1 MRKILAFFLAF
12 AMVAISAF
20 AMADQS
26 VTLENVDSITMNK
39 ANGTYALQMKG
50 EDVYK
55 LVDAQGNLIADAH
68 YLYMYPKE
76 EYYKV
81 RVTDSG
87 NGNGLIDAQG
97 KTVVPMEYA
106 DVSIISDRW
115 MVGFKGIV
123 VENGAEYDI
132 NDYSVHYLF
141 DTADV
146 YFNGTKVGT
155 LNREEYADGY
165 SFTAY
170 GDYLQIK
177 DRNGAYHHYDKNM
190 TESGNTESGE
200 YVYDGWTHVYT
211 HTGTN
216 QQVFAPGCTLTAD
229 EVKVP
234 CKEDHG
240 SVVDLQGNQLFES
253 TYSYVGSYSPVN
265 GGVLLVNGDQG
276 WGLVDLAG
284 NVLLPAEYDRID
296 YSFENTLEY
305 GFVPVV
311 KDGLAGFVSLNGADT
326 SATFLYPDD
335 EVMKCG
341 LYYRTQGEDNKYTVI
356 SAVAGK
362 LDMQFDL
369 VSFPT
374 SSLGVKS
381 PTFIGKT
388 ADGKVAVYGLN
399 GEELLTNTRW
409 RDSYNVT
416 LSVDGKAVCGQE
428 NYDVYTLY
436 VLDYQPEALISA
448 AAPEQTEAP
457 VEEAGNSTVI
467 GQVRDAKNRDEAVVG
482 ATVSVYDEEELVA
495 STVTDE
501 NGQYSISGLKAQ
513 LYKIIVSME
522 NHIDFTEFLTLDEDE
537 VNYAETTT
545 LVEGREDQTGTV
557 TGQVINA
564 LTGRGVEGA
573 DLIARADWNTTEGE
587 PVAEGHAD
595 ANGAYRLDLPVGYYT
610 ITAENEG
617 FTTGT
622 FNVVVLPDQ
631 VADSQ
636 NGTITPILADDEYR
650 IILTWDANPADLD
663 SHLFGHRPDGSEFHV
678 YFSIKQALDG
688 DSEICNLD
696 VDDVN
701 SYGPE
706 TITLRP
712 NADTPY
718 YYYIHKYNG
727 TGSICSTSQASIAVY
742 NGANLV
748 ATYNAPVDQGDGIYW
763 NVFALA
769 NGQIITRNTITDQPD
784 TQYAN

>member
-26 VTLENVDSITMNK
+26 VTLENVNSITMNK

-76 EYYKV
+76 GYYKV
-81 RVTDSG
+81 RVTDSE

-106 DVSIISDRW
+106 DVSVISDRW

-123 VENGAEYDI
+123 VEDGAEYDFS
-132 NDYSVHYLF
+132 DYPVHYLF

-146 YFNGTKVGT
+146 YFSGAKVGT

-190 TESGNTESGE
+190 TESGISGFGE
-200 YVYDGWTHVYT
+200 YDYDSWIRTYIHA
-211 HTGTN
+211 GTN
-216 QQVFAPGCTLTAD
+216 QQAFVAGCTLTAD
-229 EVKVP
+229 EVKEP
-234 CKEDHG
+234 YLEIRG
-240 SVVDLQGNQLFES
+240 VVLDLQGNPMFDNKWSSVEYRPDGGLFRIR
-253 TYSYVGSYSPVN
+253 
-265 GGVLLVNGDQG
+265 GDQG
-276 WGLVDLAG
+276 YGLVDLAG
-284 NVLLPAEYDRID
+284 NELLPPEYDSIR
-296 YSFENTLEY
+296 Y
-305 GFVPVV
+305 GFEAVVDYGYVPVT
-311 KDGLAGFVSLNGADT
+311 KDGLAGFASLKGADT
-326 SATFLYPDD
+326 SATFVYPADD
-335 EVMKCG
+335 IYTYG
-341 LYYRTQGEDNKYTVI
+341 LFYTKKSDDGKINVVSATAGELQTK
-356 SAVAGK
+356 
-362 LDMQFDL
+362 FDD
-369 VSFPT
+369 VSFPDDK
-374 SSLGVKS
+374 SL
-381 PTFIGKT
+381 TFVGKT
-388 ADGKVAVYGLN
+388 EDGKVAVYGLN
-399 GEELLTNTRW
+399 GEELLTNARW
-409 RDSYNVT
+409 RNTYDVK
-416 LSVDGKAVCGQE
+416 LSADGTVVCSQE
-428 NYDVYTLY
+428 DYSVYTLH
-436 VLDYQPEALISA
+436 VLDYKPEAIFA
-448 AAPEQTEAP
+448 TEPAQTEEPQA
-457 VEEAGNSTVI
+457 VEEVGPCTVT
-467 GQVRDAKNRDEAVVG
+467 GQVRDAKDRNEPVVG
-482 ATVSVYDEEELVA
+482 ATVKVYDEEELVA
-495 STVTDE
+495 TTETDE
-501 NGQYSISGLKAQ
+501 NGQYSISGLWNR
-513 LYKIIVSME
+513 LYKIIVSA
-522 NHIDFTEFLTLDEDE
+522 NDRIDFTGMITPQEDE
-537 VNYAETTT
+537 VTYAETYA
-545 LVEGREDQTGTV
+545 LVEGEEGQTGIV
-557 TGQVINA
+557 SGQVISA
-564 LTGRGVEGA
+564 LTGRGVDGVALTVREN
-573 DLIARADWNTTEGE
+573 WNTAEGE
-587 PVAEGHAD
+587 TVAEGHTD
-595 ANGAYRLDLPVGYYT
+595 ATGTYRLELPIGNYT
-610 ITAENEG
+610 ISADTDG
-617 FTTGT
+617 YTSGT

-631 VADSQ
+631 NTDSQ
-636 NGTITPILADDEYR
+636 NGTITPILSDDEYR
-650 IILTWDANPADLD
+650 IVLTWDANPADLD